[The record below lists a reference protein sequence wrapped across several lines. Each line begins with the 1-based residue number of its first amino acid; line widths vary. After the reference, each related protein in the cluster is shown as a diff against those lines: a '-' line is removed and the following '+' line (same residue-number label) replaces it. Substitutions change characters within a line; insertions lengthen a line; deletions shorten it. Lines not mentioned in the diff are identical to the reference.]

1 MAKLSEFGQAFSD
14 ARKSGMKTFEFK
26 GKKYGTKLASE
37 VEQSSVGGK
46 PKAGEYK
53 TRGQYGDKDQSLKDK
68 NYVRRD
74 MGSRMD
80 EIDRET
86 QGDFSTAMNYK
97 PRRTP
102 ESLTTTSKPG
112 TRTNY
117 ENEDATSET
126 FKRGGKVKGYAKGG
140 VTRADGCITK
150 GHTKGRVI

>member
-14 ARKSGMKTFEFK
+14 ARKSGLKTFEFK

-37 VEQSSVGGK
+37 VEQPSVGGK

-53 TRGQYGDKDQSLKDK
+53 TRGQYGDKDQSLKDT

-74 MGSRMD
+74 MKDRTD
-80 EIDRET
+80 VIDRET

-102 ESLTTTSKPG
+102 EPLTTTSKPG

-126 FKRGGKVKGYAKGG
+126 FKRGGKVASASK
-140 VTRADGCITK
+140 RADGIAQRGKT
-150 GHTKGRVI
+150 RA

>member
-1 MAKLSEFGQAFSD
+1 MAKLSPFGQAFAN
-14 ARKSGMKTFEFK
+14 ARKEGLKTFEFN

-37 VEQSSVGGK
+37 VEQPSVGGK
-46 PKAGEYK
+46 VSREYK
-53 TRGQYGDKDQSLKDK
+53 TRGQYSDKDQSLKDK
-68 NYVRRD
+68 NYLRRD
-74 MGSRMD
+74 MGSRME

-102 ESLTTTSKPG
+102 ESLTTTSKPD

-126 FKRGGKVKGYAKGG
+126 FKKGG
-140 VTRADGCITK
+140 AVRGWGKARGARAAKI
-150 GHTKGRVI
+150 V